1 MPAVPMSLR
10 DLLDLLEKLEGRVN
24 SYWNFYSIVVFA
36 VGGWLITKGVD
47 AFPPH
52 SVLTMAI
59 GLSAFFIVNLSVIY
73 HAERRIAAVED
84 EVRLSASTPDAVSSP
99 LFRQYLQK
107 LSIPH
112 RSRYTFVFHLVLD
125 ISLLTLLYLKG
136 A

>member
-1 MPAVPMSLR
+1 MPLK

-36 VGGWLITKGVD
+36 TAGWLINKD
-47 AFPPH
+47 IALAPQA
-52 SVLTMAI
+52 AI
-59 GLSAFFIVNLSVIY
+59 AIAVGLSAFFVVNLSVIY
-73 HAERRIAAVED
+73 HAGRRIAAVED
-84 EVRLSASTPDAVSSP
+84 EVRLCASAPSAVSSP
-99 LFRQYLQK
+99 LFHEYLQK

-136 A
+136 AWH